1 MRVEFSRNY
10 SGQMP
15 ALPLLFLPAISILHF
30 ITSIAVLSYSGL
42 LKRRH
47 AARGNRV
54 KEMMSPQKVLHA
66 AEIRPPI

>member
-1 MRVEFSRNY
+1 MRVELSRNY

-47 AARGNRV
+47 AAGATV
-54 KEMMSPQKVLHA
+54 
-66 AEIRPPI
+66 